1 MGIQSGYNVGYSNYP
16 IHPPMKGIYDFRGN
30 YEDGFIYCEFKR
42 PSVLTVEPIQHNN
55 RFLNSNK
62 TFRLLSDKYVVFL
75 AEGSFRDGRISKHTL
90 KDSSSDPLVIA
101 YFKMLEEQALLKHLT
116 FTVSWNCRKLKSQ
129 IRHFH

>member
-1 MGIQSGYNVGYSNYP
+1 MGIQSGYNVGYSNYA

-75 AEGSFRDGRISKHTL
+75 AEGNFRDGRISKHTL